1 MVIKMTYQ
9 IKGGAKAAHDNLV
22 NQTLYTSDPFMS
34 DGAVI
39 NALFE
44 KPVELYTKG
53 GEKYV

>member
-1 MVIKMTYQ
+1 MTYQ

-44 KPVELYTKG
+44 KPAELYTKG